1 MWNEWGELSR
11 VKNELNKLSGLI
23 VGSNILQSP
32 LDFWGWYD
40 AWREAVKGLDIAIRE
55 MEEKMERLTHERVNG
70 IKTRYW
76 SPEKK
81 ETLVNALAEYENTGL
96 TPEEIKMLNGKG
108 ADAPANDGWIPVE
121 KYGLPK
127 EEGIYDLTIIN
138 GRGEYVSVRWEFLS
152 GVHLS
157 GQQHYVDGV
166 HYWADNYR
174 GEPINEFLSERVIAW
189 RKKPEP
195 YRPERSK
202 E

>member
-1 MWNEWGELSR
+1 MQELAKILEEIEQR
-11 VKNELNKLSGLI
+11 KARAEKLI
-23 VGSNILQSP
+23 VKP
-32 LDFWGWYD
+32 PHDKLDQVAND
-40 AWREAVKGLDIAIRE
+40 TAEAFIEAYKECQDIIRKH
-55 MEEKMERLTHERVNG
+55 M
-70 IKTRYW
+70 
-76 SPEKK
+76 
-81 ETLVNALAEYENTGL
+81 
-96 TPEEIKMLNGKG
+96 
-108 ADAPANDGWIPVE
+108 NDGWIPVE

-189 RKKPEP
+189 RKNPEP
-195 YRPERSK
+195 YSPERS
-202 E
+202 EGE

>member
-1 MWNEWGELSR
+1 MGYEDG
-11 VKNELNKLSGLI
+11 NK
-23 VGSNILQSP
+23 
-32 LDFWGWYD
+32 D
-40 AWREAVKGLDIAIRE
+40 
-55 MEEKMERLTHERVNG
+55 
-70 IKTRYW
+70 
-76 SPEKK
+76 
-81 ETLVNALAEYENTGL
+81 
-96 TPEEIKMLNGKG
+96 
-108 ADAPANDGWIPVE
+108 NDGWIPVE

-195 YRPERSK
+195 YCTFAIKREST

>member
-1 MWNEWGELSR
+1 MQELE
-11 VKNELNKLSGLI
+11 K
-23 VGSNILQSP
+23 IL
-32 LDFWGWYD
+32 
-40 AWREAVKGLDIAIRE
+40 EE
-55 MEEKMERLTHERVNG
+55 MRQ
-70 IKTRYW
+70 IKDGNR
-76 SPEKK
+76 K
-81 ETLVNALAEYENTGL
+81 ENLYAKY
-96 TPEEIKMLNGKG
+96 PPNGKDQEVLNAYSQG
-108 ADAPANDGWIPVE
+108 YEDGTDNFYNAVVYIIRKYMKNDGWILVE

-127 EEGIYDLTIIN
+127 EEGIYDLTVIN

-195 YRPERSK
+195 YCPERSDNHDG

>member
-1 MWNEWGELSR
+1 MQVLEEILEEIEQR
-11 VKNELNKLSGLI
+11 VNYYKEHATLEYVDICAGL
-23 VGSNILQSP
+23 
-32 LDFWGWYD
+32 
-40 AWREAVKGLDIAIRE
+40 REAEGIIRKH
-55 MEEKMERLTHERVNG
+55 M
-70 IKTRYW
+70 
-76 SPEKK
+76 
-81 ETLVNALAEYENTGL
+81 
-96 TPEEIKMLNGKG
+96 
-108 ADAPANDGWIPVE
+108 NDGWIPVE

-127 EEGIYDLTIIN
+127 EEGIYDLTVIN

-157 GQQHYVDGV
+157 GHQHYVDGV

>member
-1 MWNEWGELSR
+1 MQVLE
-11 VKNELNKLSGLI
+11 K
-23 VGSNILQSP
+23 ILKEI
-32 LDFWGWYD
+32 DVTIGRYKEI
-40 AWREAVKGLDIAIRE
+40 ANMEAVDICYGMKVAKKIIRQH
-55 MEEKMERLTHERVNG
+55 M
-70 IKTRYW
+70 
-76 SPEKK
+76 
-81 ETLVNALAEYENTGL
+81 
-96 TPEEIKMLNGKG
+96 
-108 ADAPANDGWIPVE
+108 NDGWNSVE

-127 EEGIYDLTIIN
+127 EEGIYDLTVIN

-174 GEPINEFLSERVIAW
+174 GDPINKFLSERVIAW

-195 YRPERSK
+195 YCPERSDNYDG

>member
-1 MWNEWGELSR
+1 MQ
-11 VKNELNKLSGLI
+11 KLEK
-23 VGSNILQSP
+23 IL
-32 LDFWGWYD
+32 
-40 AWREAVKGLDIAIRE
+40 
-55 MEEKMERLTHERVNG
+55 EE
-70 IKTRYW
+70 IDQ
-76 SPEKK
+76 EKK
-81 ETLVNALAEYENTGL
+81 NAALSIRHTTGYKAGQIRIAERIEKIIRKYME
-96 TPEEIKMLNGKG
+96 
-108 ADAPANDGWIPVE
+108 NDGWIPVE

-195 YRPERSK
+195 YRPERRDNHDG

>member
-1 MWNEWGELSR
+1 MQELE
-11 VKNELNKLSGLI
+11 K
-23 VGSNILQSP
+23 IL
-32 LDFWGWYD
+32 
-40 AWREAVKGLDIAIRE
+40 
-55 MEEKMERLTHERVNG
+55 
-70 IKTRYW
+70 
-76 SPEKK
+76 
-81 ETLVNALAEYENTGL
+81 
-96 TPEEIKMLNGKG
+96 EEI
-108 ADAPANDGWIPVE
+108 DAHAIEFEIFGTSDDYISVGWVKAIIRKHMNDGWLPVE